1 MARARNI
8 KPGFFKN
15 DLLAE
20 CSPLARIMFAGLWC
34 IADRAGRLE
43 CRPKRIKAEVLPYD
57 DCDIEALLYELIEY
71 GFIVAYS
78 SNDIQYIQILN
89 FEKHQNPHKNEHKST
104 IPAPEKYSASTVQEP
119 EKHSSNRA
127 DSFNLIPDSLNSDS
141 SMTTPNGVVADSK
154 AVSMCPH
161 QKIID
166 LYHQHLPMC
175 PIVRDW
181 TDTRRRML
189 QTRWKEKK
197 ERQSL
202 DWWEAFF
209 MYVAKSDFLTGKLP
223 GRNGGK
229 PFLVDLEWLIKPT
242 NFVKVIEGRYENGG
256 K

>member
-1 MARARNI
+1 MARIRTI
-8 KPGFFKN
+8 KPSFWT
-15 DLLAE
+15 DEHLSELPIEAHLLAAALLNHADDEGYFNANPKLVKAACCPLREDSVSVHE
-20 CSPLARIMFAGLWC
+20 CLI
-34 IADRAGRLE
+34 RLE
-43 CRPKRIKAEVLPYD
+43 EVGYIRLGSGAD
-57 DCDIEALLYELIEY
+57 GKSY
-71 GFIVAYS
+71 G
-78 SNDIQYIQILN
+78 QIAN
-89 FEKHQNPHKNEHKST
+89 FNEHQRINRPTESKIKELVDFTESSVRAQCALNDDS
-104 IPAPEKYSASTVQEP
+104 PPEGNGREGNKE
-119 EKHSSNRA
+119 
-127 DSFNLIPDSLNSDS
+127 